1 MRPVSRRILP
11 VDAAI
16 TYAVN
21 RAGVAEVAAHLAHC
35 DAHFVPPLSGRV
47 DIDAYAAKIAGHAE
61 RFEAWA
67 GRALVGM
74 VAAYCNDRSHHAA
87 FITSVSVAAERRGE
101 GIATRLL
108 EDCIQHARRAGFTL
122 IRLSVDRGNAAAI
135 RLYERCGFAAGAGA
149 GAGVPVEAVDIPMIL
164 DLSEVPERHARL

>member
-1 MRPVSRRILP
+1 MKLRP
-11 VDAAI
+11 AAAAAAASAAV

-47 DIDAYAAKIAGHAE
+47 DIGAYAAKIAGHAE

-67 GRALVGM
+67 GGALVGM
-74 VAAYCNDRSHHAA
+74 VAAYCNDQSRPAG
-87 FITSVSVAAERRGE
+87 FITSVSVAPERCGE

-108 EDCIQHARRAGFTL
+108 EDCIEHARRAGFTL
-122 IRLSVDRGNAAAI
+122 IRLSVDGGNAGAI
-135 RLYERCGFAAGAGA
+135 RLYERCGFSAEPAQGA
-149 GAGVPVEAVDIPMIL
+149 DIHMTL
-164 DLSEVPERHARL
+164 DLSEVLQRHARL